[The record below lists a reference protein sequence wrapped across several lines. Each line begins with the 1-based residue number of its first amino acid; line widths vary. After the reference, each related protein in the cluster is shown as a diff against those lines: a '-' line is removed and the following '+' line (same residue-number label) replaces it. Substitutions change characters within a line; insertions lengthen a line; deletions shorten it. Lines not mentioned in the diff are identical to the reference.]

1 MENVAET
8 KVDERKILEWAGFTY
23 QQSDMYGAEY
33 THPEQPKDIRSYIAG
48 CAYSLDFQA
57 KYLLPK
63 LFTWSIGRNWRIE
76 ENNDLKV
83 GEIVPDGIKAIVQ
96 LTGPFSRR
104 DVASPQ
110 QPEKHYCW
118 LFRICSNAYSS
129 KNER

>member
-8 KVDERKILEWAGFTY
+8 KVDERKRLEWAGFTY

-96 LTGPFSRR
+96 LTGPFS
-104 DVASPQ
+104 
-110 QPEKHYCW
+110 PEGRGIAATAGEA
-118 LFRICSNAYSS
+118 LLLAFQDMFQRIF
-129 KNER
+129 